1 MNPIVFDIDM
11 EIVFDTWVSYM
22 AMRHELATQKGWF
35 CYAFQDF
42 ETLN

>member
-1 MNPIVFDIDM
+1 MHIC
-11 EIVFDTWVSYM
+11 M

>member
-1 MNPIVFDIDM
+1 MTVYDGKLKLLKLF
-11 EIVFDTWVSYM
+11 YK

>member
-1 MNPIVFDIDM
+1 MKTCV
-11 EIVFDTWVSYM
+11 

-35 CYAFQDF
+35 SYAFQDF

>member
-1 MNPIVFDIDM
+1 MQVFSK
-11 EIVFDTWVSYM
+11 TGYM